1 MTSTYDKI
9 GNNDLY
15 FLCICHKDRLRCC
28 YYFGFEHACGSSIFS
43 SEFCRNESP
52 NLFDTPKTW
61 WPKRSAPVCSPSS
74 TREGTLIFKAYFRT
88 IWRDKCSQYDSNSR
102 TLVWEA
108 REDPK
113 TPRKSRT
120 RTTEFLKGR
129 WFCRKQYILALLL
142 FRLCVR
148 YFKIRTFQICLLCR
162 PSNPNQKSFNF
173 FSVFNQFCVYI
184 REKWH
189 SQKNVHK
196 VLGAFLLLL
205 TYQLRRSVPKQKKRF
220 IVIFQIKKNKR
231 SSYLLQL
238 NLNYLWVIHIL
249 RQLQGN
255 IYS

>member
-1 MTSTYDKI
+1 MYDTSKYKH
-9 GNNDLY
+9 
-15 FLCICHKDRLRCC
+15 FK
-28 YYFGFEHACGSSIFS
+28 F
-43 SEFCRNESP
+43 
-52 NLFDTPKTW
+52 
-61 WPKRSAPVCSPSS
+61 VCFAGRGPFRVTLTKKVS
-74 TREGTLIFKAYFRT
+74 T
-88 IWRDKCSQYDSNSR
+88 
-102 TLVWEA
+102 
-108 REDPK
+108 
-113 TPRKSRT
+113 
-120 RTTEFLKGR
+120 
-129 WFCRKQYILALLL
+129 
-142 FRLCVR
+142 
-148 YFKIRTFQICLLCR
+148 
-162 PSNPNQKSFNF
+162 F

-220 IVIFQIKKNKR
+220 IVIFQIKKYKR